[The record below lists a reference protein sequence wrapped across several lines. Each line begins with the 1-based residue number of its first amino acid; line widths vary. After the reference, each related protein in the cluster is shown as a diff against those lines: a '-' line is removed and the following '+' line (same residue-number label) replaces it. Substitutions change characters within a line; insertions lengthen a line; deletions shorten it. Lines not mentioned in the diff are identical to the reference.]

1 MGFKDF
7 MVYSFCDSFDRFNY
21 ALKARALPPAGSIL
35 YEPHESRS
43 DQLQS
48 PHKALFSMK
57 PTEQDNVDNEFKV
70 LPRWMIYLLLW
81 IGLMAGIAV
90 RLLMLL
96 NRVNPVAAIWV
107 WRFAMLSYTV
117 FFGYR
122 YIITRRRRLVI
133 THHSLL
139 ARISEAEDLD
149 PTTRAATLYILRSI
163 TRSKELFNYAFI
175 CILSMV
181 ALILDFIV
189 D

>member
-1 MGFKDF
+1 M
-7 MVYSFCDSFDRFNY
+7 
-21 ALKARALPPAGSIL
+21 
-35 YEPHESRS
+35 
-43 DQLQS
+43 
-48 PHKALFSMK
+48 
-57 PTEQDNVDNEFKV
+57 DNEFKV
-70 LPRWMIYLLLW
+70 LPRWTIYLFLW

-107 WRFAMLSYTV
+107 WRFAMLSYAV

-122 YIITRRRRLVI
+122 YIITRRRLVM
-133 THHSLL
+133 THHNLL
-139 ARISEAEDLD
+139 ARIREAEDLD
-149 PTTRAATLYILRSI
+149 PTTREAKLYIMRSI